1 MVIVCFL
8 ICLIIWLI
16 YLIYSRSLEKPELH
30 VKKKELPEVIAFLVD
45 EIENTGDSASLSNY
59 LEQLNIIMDNSY
71 IYDESLLALKLKH
84 S

>member
-16 YLIYSRSLEKPELH
+16 YLIYSRSLEKPELP

-71 IYDESLLALKLKH
+71 IYDESLLALKLKY